1 MKTSTLD
8 APLLAT
14 IRQGRARR
22 WRVALVVGAL
32 ALLVLPP
39 YRAVRGVGGPPPD
52 GVVDAAGQGRVAA
65 RFARSGLA
73 GCFLLA
79 DADVERGPLVQVG
92 GERCA
97 RRLPPCSTFKLPHA
111 MIALDAG
118 VLQGP
123 TDAKRWDGRPQPFR
137 AWERDQTL
145 QSAFASSVLWYF
157 QRVAT
162 DVGRQRMQR
171 YLDKLGYGNRRI
183 SGALTRFWIDG
194 SLRIS
199 AKEQLRLL
207 RQLYRDR
214 LPVSAGARQVARQ
227 LMGGDAFGG
236 KTGTCKIG
244 GKLTTGWF
252 VGHLR
257 RGKRDYVF
265 VTLIQAD
272 DNAWGHR
279 ARALSRELLAG
290 LKLL

>member
-1 MKTSTLD
+1 MTPVLNQAPVD
-8 APLLAT
+8 APYRPTRRWLLAL
-14 IRQGRARR
+14 A
-22 WRVALVVGAL
+22 VGAV

-39 YRAVRGVGGPPPD
+39 FRPVRAAGGPSDVAVEVD
-52 GVVDAAGQGRVAA
+52 GAA
-65 RFARSGLA
+65 RRLVARRFAKSGFA

-79 DADVERGPLVQVG
+79 DVERGVLVRVG

-111 MIALDAG
+111 MIALDAN
-118 VLQGP
+118 VLQGAS
-123 TDAKRWDGRPQPFR
+123 DAKRWDGRPQPFR
-137 AWERDQTL
+137 AWERDHTL

-157 QRVAT
+157 QRVAAE
-162 DVGRQRMQR
+162 VGRVRMQG
-171 YLDKLGYGNRRI
+171 YLDQLSYGNRRI

-199 AKEQLRLL
+199 AEEQLRLL

-214 LPVSAGARQVARQ
+214 LPLSAGARRVARE

-244 GKLTTGWF
+244 GKLTTGWY

-279 ARALSRELLAG
+279 ARALSRDLLAS